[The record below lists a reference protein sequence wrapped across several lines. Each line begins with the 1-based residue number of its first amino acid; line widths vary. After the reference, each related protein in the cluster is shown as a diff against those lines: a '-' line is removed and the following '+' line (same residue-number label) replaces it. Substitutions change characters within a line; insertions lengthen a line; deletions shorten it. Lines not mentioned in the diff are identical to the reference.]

1 MKKAYPTEKRGRK
14 VTGLRNYVLRQRG
27 RHTQINSPL
36 SWVCRWYSL
45 YLSITDTSS
54 CYSLI
59 VRTNY
64 TITLSIGAGTY
75 AARQMSYGTHR
86 LNYNIYRNAA
96 RTRILG
102 DGTASTVVISD
113 NRRIRNYTVYGRIP
127 ARQNVY
133 AGSYSDSL
141 IMSVYF

>member
-1 MKKAYPTEKRGRK
+1 MD
-14 VTGLRNYVLRQRG
+14 VT
-27 RHTQINSPL
+27 
-36 SWVCRWYSL
+36 C
-45 YLSITDTSS
+45 D
-54 CYSLI
+54 

-102 DGTASTVVISD
+102 HGKHS
-113 NRRIRNYTVYGRIP
+113 RH
-127 ARQNVY
+127 
-133 AGSYSDSL
+133 
-141 IMSVYF
+141 